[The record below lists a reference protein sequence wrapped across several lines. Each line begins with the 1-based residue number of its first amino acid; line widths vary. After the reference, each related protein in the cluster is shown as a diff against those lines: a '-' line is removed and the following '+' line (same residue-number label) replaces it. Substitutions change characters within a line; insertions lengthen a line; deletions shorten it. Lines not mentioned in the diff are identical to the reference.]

1 MADVRDAG
9 GMLSA
14 VDPDAVERVK
24 AELRNYAV
32 ARAEYLLA
40 SLGRRLGEA
49 VVTLHDIADGRSP
62 GFARLALD
70 GGRKLSQGKSP
81 VRAAVE
87 IGASR
92 LKDNISDRVA
102 RRLTRAGG
110 DHGPA
115 VVVESVD
122 VGVPVARAY
131 ELWARQEAL
140 PALAMGVREE
150 TASDENGVVWTS
162 RGAKGTVDGVV
173 TFHAIGETLTRVLL
187 VVEYHPRGLVERAGA
202 LLGTPG
208 RRARLDLTGFA
219 RRVAMRRRDDD
230 DRPDADHD
238 DASAPEGQE
247 SHDHASHDHA
257 SHDHASHDDETDD
270 DETDDDE
277 TDDPDS
283 YDPDTNDPDSYDR
296 DRYDDEA
303 HADGTYSHDTARAEA
318 GTGGTP

>member
-1 MADVRDAG
+1 MADARSAG

-70 GGRKLSQGKSP
+70 GGRKLSQGRSP
-81 VRAAVE
+81 LRAAVE

-92 LKDNISDRVA
+92 LKDSISDRIA
-102 RRLTRAGG
+102 RRITRAGG
-110 DHGPA
+110 DQGPA

-122 VGVPVARAY
+122 VGVPVSRAY
-131 ELWARQEAL
+131 DLWSRQEAL

-173 TFHAIGETLTRVLL
+173 TFHAIGDRLTRVLL

-230 DRPDADHD
+230 ERPEADHD
-238 DASAPEGQE
+238 DATAPGEQE
-247 SHDHASHDHA
+247 PHDHASHDA
-257 SHDHASHDDETDD
+257 
-270 DETDDDE
+270 E
-277 TDDPDS
+277 TDDPDTD
-283 YDPDTNDPDSYDR
+283 DPDTDDPDTDDP
-296 DRYDDEA
+296 DRYDAEA
-303 HADGTYSHDTARAEA
+303 HTDGTYSHDTARAEA

>member
-1 MADVRDAG
+1 MADARNAG
-9 GMLSA
+9 GLLSA

-70 GGRKLSQGKSP
+70 GGRKLSQGRSP
-81 VRAAVE
+81 LRAAVE

-92 LKDNISDRVA
+92 LRDGISDRIA
-102 RRLTRAGG
+102 RRITRAGG
-110 DHGPA
+110 DQGPA

-122 VGVPVARAY
+122 VGVPVSRAY
-131 ELWARQEAL
+131 DLWSRQEAL

-150 TASDENGVVWTS
+150 TASDENGVVWNS

-173 TFHAIGETLTRVLL
+173 TFHAIGDTLTRVLL

-230 DRPDADHD
+230 ERPDADHD
-238 DASAPEGQE
+238 DATAPGEQE
-247 SHDHASHDHA
+247 PHDPASHDA
-257 SHDHASHDDETDD
+257 ETDHSD
-270 DETDDDE
+270 TH
-277 TDDPDS
+277 DP
-283 YDPDTNDPDSYDR
+283 TNDADTHDA
-296 DRYDDEA
+296 DRYDAEA

>member
-1 MADVRDAG
+1 MADARNAG

-14 VDPDAVERVK
+14 VDPDAVERVR

-81 VRAAVE
+81 LRAAVE

-92 LKDNISDRVA
+92 LKDSISDRIA
-102 RRLTRAGG
+102 RRITRAGG
-110 DHGPA
+110 EQGPA

-122 VGVPVARAY
+122 VGVPVSRAFD
-131 ELWARQEAL
+131 LWSRQEAL

-162 RGAKGTVDGVV
+162 RGTKGTVDGVV
-173 TFHAIGETLTRVLL
+173 TFHAIGDTLTRVLL

-219 RRVAMRRRDDD
+219 RRVAMRRHDDD

-238 DASAPEGQE
+238 DATAPGEP
-247 SHDHASHDHA
+247 HDPDTHDP
-257 SHDHASHDDETDD
+257 D
-270 DETDDDE
+270 
-277 TDDPDS
+277 TDDPDTD
-283 YDPDTNDPDSYDR
+283 DPDTDDP
-296 DRYDDEA
+296 EA

>member
-1 MADVRDAG
+1 MADARNAG

-70 GGRKLSQGKSP
+70 GGRKLSQGRSP
-81 VRAAVE
+81 LRAVVE

-92 LKDNISDRVA
+92 LKDSISDRIA
-102 RRLTRAGG
+102 RRITRAGG
-110 DHGPA
+110 DQGPA

-122 VGVPVARAY
+122 VGVPVSRAY
-131 ELWARQEAL
+131 DLWSRQEAL

-173 TFHAIGETLTRVLL
+173 TFHAIGDTLTRVLL
-187 VVEYHPRGLVERAGA
+187 VLEYQPRGLVERAGA

-219 RRVAMRRRDDD
+219 RRVAMRSRDDD
-230 DRPDADHD
+230 ERPEADGD
-238 DASAPEGQE
+238 DATAPGEQE
-247 SHDHASHDHA
+247 PHDHASHDTEA
-257 SHDHASHDDETDD
+257 DDP
-270 DETDDDE
+270 E
-277 TDDPDS
+277 TDDPD
-283 YDPDTNDPDSYDR
+283 
-296 DRYDDEA
+296 RYDAEA
-303 HADGTYSHDTARAEA
+303 HADGTYRHDTARAEA

>member
-1 MADVRDAG
+1 MADARNAG

-70 GGRKLSQGKSP
+70 GGRKLSQGRSP
-81 VRAAVE
+81 LRAAVE

-92 LKDNISDRVA
+92 LKDGISDRIA
-102 RRLTRAGG
+102 RRITRAGG
-110 DHGPA
+110 DQGPA

-122 VGVPVARAY
+122 VGVPVSRAY
-131 ELWARQEAL
+131 DLWSRQEAL

-173 TFHAIGETLTRVLL
+173 TFHAIGDTLTRVLL
-187 VVEYHPRGLVERAGA
+187 VVEYHPRGLVERVGA
-202 LLGTPG
+202 LLGTPR

-219 RRVAMRRRDDD
+219 RHVAMRRRDDD
-230 DRPDADHD
+230 ERPDADHD
-238 DASAPEGQE
+238 DATAPGEQE
-247 SHDHASHDHA
+247 PHDHVSPDA
-257 SHDHASHDDETDD
+257 
-270 DETDDDE
+270 E
-277 TDDPDS
+277 TDDPDT
-283 YDPDTNDPDSYDR
+283 DDA
-296 DRYDDEA
+296 DRYDAEA

>member
-1 MADVRDAG
+1 MADARNAG
-9 GMLSA
+9 GLLSA

-70 GGRKLSQGKSP
+70 GGRKLSQGRSP
-81 VRAAVE
+81 LRAAVE

-92 LKDNISDRVA
+92 LRDGISDRIA
-102 RRLTRAGG
+102 RRITRAGG
-110 DHGPA
+110 DQGPA

-122 VGVPVARAY
+122 VGVPVSRAY
-131 ELWARQEAL
+131 DLWSRQEAL

-150 TASDENGVVWTS
+150 TASDENGVVWNS

-173 TFHAIGETLTRVLL
+173 TFHAIGDTLTRVLL

-230 DRPDADHD
+230 ERPDADHD
-238 DASAPEGQE
+238 DATAPGEQE
-247 SHDHASHDHA
+247 PHDPASHDA
-257 SHDHASHDDETDD
+257 ETDHSD
-270 DETDDDE
+270 THDADTH
-277 TDDPDS
+277 DPDRH
-283 YDPDTNDPDSYDR
+283 DA
-296 DRYDDEA
+296 EA

>member
-1 MADVRDAG
+1 MADARNAG
-9 GMLSA
+9 GLLSA

-70 GGRKLSQGKSP
+70 GGRKLSQGRSP
-81 VRAAVE
+81 LRAAVE

-92 LKDNISDRVA
+92 LRDGISDRIA
-102 RRLTRAGG
+102 RRITRAGG
-110 DHGPA
+110 DQGPA

-122 VGVPVARAY
+122 VGVPVSRAY
-131 ELWARQEAL
+131 DLWSRQEAL

-173 TFHAIGETLTRVLL
+173 TFHAIGDTLTRVLL

-230 DRPDADHD
+230 ERPDADHD
-238 DASAPEGQE
+238 DATAPGEQE
-247 SHDHASHDHA
+247 PHDPASHDA
-257 SHDHASHDDETDD
+257 ETDHSD
-270 DETDDDE
+270 THDADTH
-277 TDDPDS
+277 DPDRH
-283 YDPDTNDPDSYDR
+283 DA
-296 DRYDDEA
+296 EA

>member
-1 MADVRDAG
+1 MADARNAG

-70 GGRKLSQGKSP
+70 GGRKLSQGRSP
-81 VRAAVE
+81 LRAAVE

-92 LKDNISDRVA
+92 LKDSISDRIA
-102 RRLTRAGG
+102 RRITRAGG
-110 DHGPA
+110 DQGPA

-122 VGVPVARAY
+122 VGVPVSRAY
-131 ELWARQEAL
+131 DLWSRQEAL

-173 TFHAIGETLTRVLL
+173 TFHAIGDTLTRVLL

-219 RRVAMRRRDDD
+219 RRVAMRGRDDD
-230 DRPDADHD
+230 ERPEADHD
-238 DASAPEGQE
+238 DATAPGEQE
-247 SHDHASHDHA
+247 PHDHASHDA
-257 SHDHASHDDETDD
+257 
-270 DETDDDE
+270 E
-277 TDDPDS
+277 TDDPDTD
-283 YDPDTNDPDSYDR
+283 DPDTDDP
-296 DRYDDEA
+296 DRYDAEA

>member
-1 MADVRDAG
+1 MADARDAG

-32 ARAEYLLA
+32 ARAEHLLA

-92 LKDNISDRVA
+92 LKDDISDHIA
-102 RRLTRAGG
+102 RRITRAGG
-110 DHGPA
+110 DQGPA

-122 VGVPVARAY
+122 VGVPVSRAY
-131 ELWARQEAL
+131 ELWVCQEPL

-150 TASDENGVVWTS
+150 TASDENGVAWTS

-173 TFHAIGETLTRVLL
+173 TFHAIGDTLTRVLL

-219 RRVAMRRRDDD
+219 RRVAMRRSDDH
-230 DRPDADHD
+230 DRPDAHHD
-238 DASAPEGQE
+238 DGTAPEE
-247 SHDHASHDHA
+247 RE
-257 SHDHASHDDETDD
+257 SHDHASHDDETDAPD
-270 DETDDDE
+270 TN
-277 TDDPDS
+277 DPDTN
-283 YDPDTNDPDSYDR
+283 DPDTNDPDSYDH

>member
-14 VDPDAVERVK
+14 VDPGAVERVK
-24 AELRNYAV
+24 DEVRNYAV

-92 LKDNISDRVA
+92 LKDNISGRIA
-102 RRLTRAGG
+102 RRITRAGG
-110 DHGPA
+110 EQVPA

-122 VGVPVARAY
+122 VGVPVSRAY
-131 ELWARQEAL
+131 DLWSRQEAL

-150 TASDENGVVWTS
+150 AASDENGVVWTS
-162 RGAKGTVDGVV
+162 RGAKGTVEGVV
-173 TFHAIGETLTRVLL
+173 TFHGIGDTLTRVLL
-187 VVEYHPRGLVERAGA
+187 VVEYHPRGLFERAGA
-202 LLGTPG
+202 LLGAPG

-219 RRVAMRRRDDD
+219 RRVAMRRRDEEDRPDD
-230 DRPDADHD
+230 DRD
-238 DASAPEGQE
+238 DATAPGEQE
-247 SHDHASHDHA
+247 PHDVASHDT
-257 SHDHASHDDETDD
+257 ASHDDETDD
-270 DETDDDE
+270 PGTSDS
-277 TDDPDS
+277 DS
-283 YDPDTNDPDSYDR
+283 YDD

-303 HADGTYSHDTARAEA
+303 HAEGAYSHDTARAEA

>member
-1 MADVRDAG
+1 MADARNAG
-9 GMLSA
+9 GLLSA

-70 GGRKLSQGKSP
+70 GGRKLSQGRSP
-81 VRAAVE
+81 LRAAVE

-92 LKDNISDRVA
+92 LRDGISDRIA
-102 RRLTRAGG
+102 RRITRAGG
-110 DHGPA
+110 DQGPA

-122 VGVPVARAY
+122 VGVPVSRAY
-131 ELWARQEAL
+131 DLWSRQEAL

-150 TASDENGVVWTS
+150 TASDENGVVWNS

-173 TFHAIGETLTRVLL
+173 TFHAIGDTLTRVLL

-230 DRPDADHD
+230 ERPDTDHD
-238 DASAPEGQE
+238 DATAPGEQE
-247 SHDHASHDHA
+247 PHDPASHDA
-257 SHDHASHDDETDD
+257 ETDHSD
-270 DETDDDE
+270 TH
-277 TDDPDS
+277 DPDRH
-283 YDPDTNDPDSYDR
+283 DA
-296 DRYDDEA
+296 EA